1 MNMQHK
7 KYAIYTAMVGG
18 YDEIMQPVVVDDR
31 FEYILFSNDI
41 KEDRVGV
48 WQVRPIAYT
57 NPDNTRICRYVK
69 THPEELLLGY
79 DASVWMD
86 SNIRI
91 MTSAVYERIIELYES
106 GSVIASMNHPL
117 RDCIY
122 DEAFEVMYIRY
133 EREKVVVDWC
143 HKLRKENYPK
153 HNGLYETNVMFRKH
167 NTSLISE
174 TNVMWWD
181 CIEKYSKRDQLSFNY
196 VLWKLGVK
204 CECFLGKHKC
214 VHNSTDFSYIEHQNI
229 GKKRYMYSNDEWL
242 LKYAYKKPYKKTI
255 VKQRYEWCYAK
266 CFPSLWI
273 AIFGQY
279 YRLKEILRRY
289 MATHKSC

>member
-1 MNMQHK
+1 MQHK

>member
-1 MNMQHK
+1 MNKQPK

-18 YDEIMQPVVVDDR
+18 YDEIMQPVVIDDR
-31 FEYILFSNDI
+31 FDYILFSDDI

-69 THPEELLLGY
+69 THPEELLPGY

-91 MTSAVYERIIELYES
+91 MTSAVYERIVELYES
-106 GSVIASMNHPL
+106 GSLIASINHPE

-122 DEAFEVMYIRY
+122 DEAFEVMYLRF
-133 EREKVVVDWC
+133 EKEKIVVDWC
-143 HKLRKENYPK
+143 QKLRKERYPK

-196 VLWKLGVK
+196 VLWKLGVE
-204 CECFLGKHKC
+204 CECFLEKTQSARNAHC
-214 VHNSTDFSYIEHQNI
+214 LSLVHHVNTSKKLISYSKYEA
-229 GKKRYMYSNDEWL
+229 WL
-242 LKYAYKKPYKKTI
+242 LRYCWKCPSEYDMIKQKYFTAYRLPFPKIFI
-255 VKQRYEWCYAK
+255 VI
-266 CFPSLWI
+266 L
-273 AIFGQY
+273 GQY
-279 YRLKEILRRY
+279 YRVVYLLRKKFR
-289 MATHKSC
+289 KSN